1 MEATVQEL
9 QERVTAMQAALEG
22 NAQSGLFKQPPFSG
36 YQTEDVNEWIAKFN
50 RLARFYG
57 WSNAKKLGA
66 LPLLLNG
73 PALAWFQTLPSET
86 TGNFESL
93 TEALTNRYGSQ
104 DLQFV
109 IRQELYARKQ
119 YENEPLVTYTEDI
132 IKKCQRLNLADIEM
146 MNIFVNGLRADI
158 KNHVLLNQPK
168 TFAEAENLAR
178 LRDSVSKSF
187 GQTVSTPST
196 QEQRIKELE
205 GQVNLLLELTSPRRS
220 NPSSSGPSLNALDPQ
235 NTFQSHPA
243 NITTQGT
250 HNFIED
256 RLQNLKFDLIA
267 AMDQRF
273 ANNRVQQSRQRFPP
287 PASHRDNAS
296 RGRNLRTTDGQPICN
311 VCHRVGHVAR
321 YCNVRNY
328 SPVKSADFLRANAG
342 YSLQQSNS
350 QNLNGQGPSY
360 WGN

>member
-1 MEATVQEL
+1 MNGLQNLIGWPGFTVG
-9 QERVTAMQAALEG
+9 VTLR
-22 NAQSGLFKQPPFSG
+22 SW
-36 YQTEDVNEWIAKFN
+36 V
-50 RLARFYG
+50 
-57 WSNAKKLGA
+57 

-93 TEALTNRYGSQ
+93 TEALTKRYGSQ

-196 QEQRIKELE
+196 QEQRIKELY
-205 GQVNLLLELTSPRRS
+205 
-220 NPSSSGPSLNALDPQ
+220 
-235 NTFQSHPA
+235 
-243 NITTQGT
+243 TQRVP
-250 HNFIED
+250 NFV
-256 RLQNLKFDLIA
+256 
-267 AMDQRF
+267 M
-273 ANNRVQQSRQRFPP
+273 P
-287 PASHRDNAS
+287 
-296 RGRNLRTTDGQPICN
+296 
-311 VCHRVGHVAR
+311 
-321 YCNVRNY
+321 
-328 SPVKSADFLRANAG
+328 
-342 YSLQQSNS
+342 
-350 QNLNGQGPSY
+350 
-360 WGN
+360 